1 MFCDGAMAF
10 IYIYLDI
17 ARYIGIYYSVG
28 PSSKKKIHPI
38 FLTLRS
44 EKSCMPRL
52 VFFFSAMDTDECS
65 WFCGKPRQKYWA
77 GVSKCIKIYQAQPN
91 LLRISVIKSMIRVPS
106 IALYYFIFFSQV

>member
-1 MFCDGAMAF
+1 MFCDGAMVF

-28 PSSKKKIHPI
+28 PSYNKKRSDSKIGKVLYAK
-38 FLTLRS
+38 TS
-44 EKSCMPRL
+44 
-52 VFFFSAMDTDECS
+52 FFFSVQWKLMNYS

-77 GVSKCIKIYQAQPN
+77 GVSKCLKIYQAQPN

-106 IALYYFIFFSQV
+106 TSLYYFIFFSQV